1 MVICTF
7 SWFRVL
13 LFSFTSMQ
21 KPSMSWFTCIL
32 FFFSCISRFAW
43 GSVELDVFVV
53 LVVLVLV
60 SDLLPF
66 SGLGNCSSLSSA
78 GSWSCRPC
86 CGLILHLVEVL
97 PPLPPALPWRR
108 LGSQARGC
116 LAVIFFVCDVVCLIS
131 SFFIFSAW
139 LDAGPWPCPSSW
151 SRSVDPELF
160 TWYLFSGC
168 LSLLLCTSS
177 RCWWGSV
184 YPSGSVLTSI
194 SIVAG
199 LVVLVLVEHARNIFL
214 RSLISFFSSIGS
226 IFNNSSSSV
235 WMPCSSS
242 GCCFLSEQL
251 WEALGVLPPILLFF
265 TVLALHLGNCRILSS
280 AASPTRRVLQDDV
293 LVVAWSSCSSGLMWI
308 CLMSVPWRW

>member
-116 LAVIFFVCDVVCLIS
+116 LAVFFFRLWCGVPNFFILHLLGLARRWSLTLSFVLIPFCGPWTLHLV
-131 SFFIFSAW
+131 SFF
-139 LDAGPWPCPSSW
+139 
-151 SRSVDPELF
+151 RM
-160 TWYLFSGC
+160 
-168 LSLLLCTSS
+168 
-177 RCWWGSV
+177 
-184 YPSGSVLTSI
+184 
-194 SIVAG
+194 
-199 LVVLVLVEHARNIFL
+199 
-214 RSLISFFSSIGS
+214 SF
-226 IFNNSSSSV
+226 SSSV
-235 WMPCSSS
+235 YFFS
-242 GCCFLSEQL
+242 
-251 WEALGVLPPILLFF
+251 VLM
-265 TVLALHLGNCRILSS
+265 R
-280 AASPTRRVLQDDV
+280 
-293 LVVAWSSCSSGLMWI
+293 I
-308 CLMSVPWRW
+308 CLSFGLSFNFDFHRGWAGCTCTCRTCSKHLPQEFNFLL